1 MNDIADRL
9 GRATDGERGHLLA
22 YVIVTIA
29 GALMTFLIVTRL
41 ESPDRPMFTTL
52 SGYEIWVTVSGG
64 IGAIA
69 ALYLTGELMGQPG
82 KSGFFHALRGVLLL
96 SFAGSLISGTFALP
110 LYGTMF
116 GPFSLVVTV
125 IGSPI
130 LGVLWFGSLF
140 AAHFLMIRYRRERQ
154 SIWVPLDDLPKTQ
167 RRRSTSPLRKSSV
180 EDQGWLDDEEAAL
193 AALRYS
199 SAPNPGRSSAGAGSS
214 STKLRDNLGAGQGL
228 TPRMGQ

>member
-1 MNDIADRL
+1 MNGFADRI
-9 GRATDGERGHLLA
+9 GRATDGERGHVLA
-22 YVIVTIA
+22 YVIVTLA

-41 ESPDRPMFTTL
+41 ESADRPLFTALT
-52 SGYEIWVTVSGG
+52 SYEIWVTVSGG

-82 KSGFFHALRGVLLL
+82 KTGFLHALRGVLWL

-125 IGSPI
+125 IGAPI
-130 LGVLWFGSLF
+130 LGVLWFGALF

-167 RRRSTSPLRKSSV
+167 RRRSTSPLRKQGAV
-180 EDQGWLDDEEAAL
+180 DQAWLDDEEAAL

-199 SAPNPGRSSAGAGSS
+199 SAPNAA
-214 STKLRDNLGAGQGL
+214 N
-228 TPRMGQ
+228 